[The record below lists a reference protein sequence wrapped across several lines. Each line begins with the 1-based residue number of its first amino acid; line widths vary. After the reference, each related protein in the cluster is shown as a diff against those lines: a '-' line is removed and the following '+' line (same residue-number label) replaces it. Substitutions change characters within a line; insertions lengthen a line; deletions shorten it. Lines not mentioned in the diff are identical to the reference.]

1 MAFAN
6 LCLEQIDNN
15 TTVIILGDA
24 RSNPGDA
31 RLDVLQKVYNRAK
44 TVIWLNPERRSQWN
58 TGDSEMHRYQSA
70 SHFSTECQSLQQLER
85 IVDKLLTLIR

>member
-1 MAFAN
+1 
-6 LCLEQIDNN
+6 
-15 TTVIILGDA
+15 
-24 RSNPGDA
+24 
-31 RLDVLQKVYNRAK
+31 
-44 TVIWLNPERRSQWN
+44 LNPERRSQWN